1 MQDQWLIVIGMRA
14 DGRGCFLLVG
24 HFHFIKLRRQKVRSY
39 VFVPMII
46 KFGRGQN
53 SRDAII
59 LSYSIDFVEG
69 SSIYKVS
76 FLTVTYQFVVGMAV
90 L

>member
-1 MQDQWLIVIGMRA
+1 
-14 DGRGCFLLVG
+14 
-24 HFHFIKLRRQKVRSY
+24 
-39 VFVPMII
+39 MII
-46 KFGRGQN
+46 KFGRGGN

-59 LSYSIDFVEG
+59 LLYSIDFVEG